1 MLFLCVISLVMC
13 SRIQKILRPGAK
25 EVYWTILDS
34 KDVELNI
41 QLNQYSDMPVYYK
54 IVKPGEVEEDSEVG
68 EELVEGID
76 SRYTTPGAYKI
87 EIYNDGPEKASISVY
102 TDVMS
107 SGDVDNDNLA
117 IKNLF
122 LDLEAKLMSL
132 YRTNT
137 RLKTIQENNI
147 AEAKRIRNGLYI
159 MFAIPIMYA
168 IIGLAKLHTT
178 KAMFSPKKGS
188 RI

>member
-1 MLFLCVISLVMC
+1 MLFFWIVSFAMC
-13 SRIQKILRPGAK
+13 SRIQKILRPGDK
-25 EVYWTILDS
+25 EVYWAILDS
-34 KDVELNI
+34 KDVELTI
-41 QLNQYSDMPVYYK
+41 QLNQYSDALVYYK
-54 IVKPGEVEEDSEVG
+54 IIKPGEVDDDSEFK
-68 EELVEGID
+68 EELIESVNAK
-76 SRYTTPGAYKI
+76 YTTPGAYRI
-87 EIYNDGPEKASISVY
+87 EVFNDGFEKASISIY

-159 MFAIPIMYA
+159 MFAIPIMYV

-178 KAMFSPKKGS
+178 KAMFAPKKGS